1 MPRVIKVQRLSF
13 TSIYNEISLTLHTLY
28 YINIS
33 LTAVVWKWTL
43 SLTHIVNTKTS
54 LLVCA
59 SRAGF
64 SFHFKDS
71 MDLQALYAENN
82 TISFR
87 FQQSE
92 TKLLFTMFA
101 VLIIGRTCYH
111 NDYCSWPGC
120 KEAIWIW
127 VFVLSMYC
135 YHTGCSEITIKY
147 VRDQQT
153 QLKSIGSKYL
163 Y

>member
-33 LTAVVWKWTL
+33 LTPVVWKWTL

-87 FQQSE
+87 FQQSV
-92 TKLLFTMFA
+92 TKLLFTCLPFWLLVGLATIMITVHDQAAKKQFEFESLFYQCT
-101 VLIIGRTCYH
+101 VLLPHR
-111 NDYCSWPGC
+111 
-120 KEAIWIW
+120 
-127 VFVLSMYC
+127 LL
-135 YHTGCSEITIKY
+135 
-147 VRDQQT
+147 RDN
-153 QLKSIGSKYL
+153 Y
-163 Y
+163 

>member
-1 MPRVIKVQRLSF
+1 MLRLSF
-13 TSIYNEISLTLHTLY
+13 TSIYNEISLTLHTLN

-64 SFHFKDS
+64 SFHFTGS
-71 MDLQALYAENN
+71 MGLQVLYADYY

-87 FQQSE
+87 FLQSE

-101 VLIIGRTCYH
+101 VLVIGRTCYH
-111 NDYCSWPGC
+111 NDYRSWPGC
-120 KEAIWIW
+120 REAIWIW

-135 YHTGCSEITIKY
+135 YHTGYLKITIKY

-153 QLKSIGSKYL
+153 QLKSTGSK
-163 Y
+163 